1 MREAKFLSKR
11 KSSGYVISYNLL
23 EEIVGEIRKISPFQL
38 YGVWHWR
45 SSINNSL

>member
-11 KSSGYVISYNLL
+11 KSSGYVISYNFLKVI
-23 EEIVGEIRKISPFQL
+23 ESEIRKISPFQL

>member
-11 KSSGYVISYNLL
+11 KSSGYVISYNFL
-23 EEIVGEIRKISPFQL
+23 ETIEGEICKISPLQL

>member
-11 KSSGYVISYNLL
+11 KSCEYVISYNIL
-23 EEIVGEIRKISPFQL
+23 EVIEGEIHKISPFQL
-38 YGVWHWR
+38 YGVWHWC

>member
-11 KSSGYVISYNLL
+11 KSSGYVISYNFL
-23 EEIVGEIRKISPFQL
+23 EAFVGEVFKISPFQL
-38 YGVWHWR
+38 YGVWHLR

>member
-1 MREAKFLSKR
+1 MREAKFLSKL
-11 KSSGYVISYNLL
+11 KSSWYVISYDFL
-23 EEIVGEIRKISPFQL
+23 EVIEGEIRKTSPFQL

>member
-11 KSSGYVISYNLL
+11 KSSGYVISYNFL
-23 EEIVGEIRKISPFQL
+23 EVIVGEIHKISPFQL